1 MVYWIIFLCIF
12 CITIFS
18 CIGSIILIIK
28 DYYGFKK
35 ILKQAEEI
43 NDLFEK
49 VIKETIET
57 YKMMR

>member
-12 CITIFS
+12 CMAVFA

-28 DYYGFKK
+28 DCYDFKK
-35 ILKQAEEI
+35 ILKQAEEV
-43 NDLFEK
+43 NDLLEK